1 MMRLIVYLNGKRVGA
16 LDEDDSGLLQFRYA
30 PEWTGRSDAMP
41 LSRSLPMQTE
51 PFRGK
56 HARPFFAGILPDE
69 GPRQQIAVIL
79 GISER
84 NDFAMLE
91 RIGGEC
97 AGAVSLLPE
106 DAPPPTVGETHVRE
120 LSEKELEDIVGEL
133 PRRPLMAGRE
143 GLRLSLAGSQ
153 SKLPVL
159 IRNAAIALPL
169 GNTPSTHIIK
179 PEPERFPGLVATE
192 VLCMT
197 LARAVGLNVPPVS
210 SRPVGNKP
218 CIVVQ
223 RYDRSIDANGS
234 VTRVHQEDFC
244 QALGFPPER
253 KYQQEGGPL
262 LRDCIG
268 LLREWSTVAALDIRD
283 FLDGLIFNVLIGNAD
298 AHGKNYSILYRK
310 TERRLAPFYDMVCT
324 LAWPELSK
332 TPAMKIG
339 KSDSIERITPAH
351 WQKMAKES
359 SVGWPMLRERIV
371 DLCGKCI
378 DGLRNKDVLGAAND
392 PAMAER
398 VAGIIQERAASLL
411 RGLSKD

>member
-1 MMRLIVYLNGKRVGA
+1 MKRLIVYLNGERAGI
-16 LDEDDSGLLQFRYA
+16 LDEDDSGLLEFRYA
-30 PEWTGRSDAMP
+30 PEWTGRLDAIP
-41 LSRSLPMQTE
+41 LSRSLPLQDE

-69 GPRQQIAVIL
+69 GPRQQIAAIL

-106 DAPPPTVGETHVRE
+106 DAPPPIVGETSVRE
-120 LSEKELEDIVGEL
+120 LSEKELGNIVAEL
-133 PRRPLMAGRE
+133 PRRPLMAGRD

-197 LARAVGLNVPPVS
+197 LAGAVGLNVPPVS
-210 SRPVGNKP
+210 IRPVGNKP

-223 RYDRSIDANGS
+223 RYDRSIGADRS

-244 QALGFPPER
+244 QSLGFPPER

-262 LRDCIG
+262 LRDCID
-268 LLREWSTVAALDIRD
+268 LLREWSTIAALDIRD
-283 FLDGLIFNVLIGNAD
+283 FLDGLIFNMLIGNAD
-298 AHGKNYSILYRK
+298 AHAKNYSILYRG
-310 TERRLAPFYDMVCT
+310 TERRLAPFYDLVCT

-351 WQKMAKES
+351 WQKMAQES
-359 SVGWPMLRERIV
+359 RVGWPMLRERIA
-371 DLCGKCI
+371 DLCGKVA
-378 DGLRNKDVLGAAND
+378 DRLQNKDLLAATND
-392 PAMAER
+392 LTMAER
-398 VAGIIQERAASLL
+398 VAGIIQDRAASLL
-411 RGLSKD
+411 QSLK